1 MKHPFRSAIASQFET
16 YVLSRKAACRWC
28 KVYDDNLHFFDNYCA
43 EHYPGQATLAKVC
56 LNGVRNAQRRKV
68 ILASIE

>member
-28 KVYDDNLHFFDNYCA
+28 KVYDDNLHFSIIIA
-43 EHYPGQATLAKVC
+43 QSITLVK
-56 LNGVRNAQRRKV
+56 LPLRRY
-68 ILASIE
+68 A